1 MEEALS
7 KSMQDLE
14 DITKEVDSRDDLILE
29 IRDQNQ
35 NQSDQIQTLILKV
48 NYTVNEK
55 AVVDETK
62 EMLSYEIKK
71 LQTEI
76 VDLKNDVSLA
86 NKDVKILKKEKLKS
100 EHEHVKK
107 CEALEFKINNLQELN
122 AEQMND
128 EKNLKSREKK
138 LIKKIRA
145 HEEDKSRFAVEKRKF
160 ECNNNAAQVTK
171 SSQTEADVNNDN
183 NKSITKPSLTSPHSD
198 HFLLQLHDHHNHL
211 PIHCVALPSTPN
223 RLSKQAGFGF

>member
-1 MEEALS
+1 
-7 KSMQDLE
+7 MQDLE

-29 IRDQNQ
+29 LRDQNQ
-35 NQSDQIQTLILKV
+35 NQCDQIQTLILKV

-76 VDLKNDVSLA
+76 RDLKNAVSLA
-86 NKDVKILKKEKLKS
+86 NKDVKNLKKEKLKS

-107 CEALEFKINNLQELN
+107 SEALEFKIKNLQELN
-122 AEQMND
+122 AEKMED

-138 LIKKIRA
+138 LIKKIRV
-145 HEEDKSRFAVEKRKF
+145 HEEDQSRFAVEKRK
-160 ECNNNAAQVTK
+160 
-171 SSQTEADVNNDN
+171 
-183 NKSITKPSLTSPHSD
+183 
-198 HFLLQLHDHHNHL
+198 LL
-211 PIHCVALPSTPN
+211 S
-223 RLSKQAGFGF
+223 